1 MAQKKKKSFS
11 TVQEV
16 LETYLPAYAK
26 HEKESHAEDYD
37 KIGRELALEL
47 AKKFEASLRR

>member
-1 MAQKKKKSFS
+1 MTQKKKKSFS

-16 LETYLPAYAK
+16 LETYLPTYVK
-26 HEKESHAEDYD
+26 REKESAAEDYD
-37 KIGRELALEL
+37 KIGRELALQL